1 MKSFIEDYLDNPT
14 TAIAKAAE
22 SLTGKWYDNVEE
34 EQIYAQ
40 ISTPQYRLYETIV
53 LSPSN
58 SEFQR
63 LSASV

>member
-14 TAIAKAAE
+14 TAIANAAE
-22 SLTGKWYDNVEE
+22 SITGKWYYNVEE

-58 SEFQR
+58 PEFQR

>member
-22 SLTGKWYDNVEE
+22 SITGKWYDNVEE

-40 ISTPQYRLYETIV
+40 ISTPQYRLY
-53 LSPSN
+53 
-58 SEFQR
+58 
-63 LSASV
+63 